1 MANHSEFPAQTLNTL
16 TDKDLARVSELIYRR
31 AGIVLNGQKK
41 DMVYNRLSRR
51 ITQLGINSFS
61 EYMALLE
68 SSSDAPEW
76 QTFVNSLT
84 TNLTSFFREA
94 YHFPILAEHAR
105 SRRGMY
111 NVWCAAASTG
121 EEPLSIA
128 MTLEETLGRSITGPR
143 ILATDIDTDVLRHAK
158 KGIYQLSDL
167 ASLNEKQKKNWFLRG
182 TGNHGDKVKV
192 KRELLA
198 SIHYQQLNLVAPQ
211 WDIPAPFDAIFC
223 RNVMIYFD
231 RNTQDILMRR
241 FAEILKP
248 GGILFAGHSE
258 HFNTANSHFRLRGQS
273 VYCLAKG

>member
-1 MANHSEFPAQTLNTL
+1 MANHTEFLTQSLNTL
-16 TDKDLARVSELIYRR
+16 TDKDVTRISALIYSR

-51 ITQLGINSFS
+51 INQLGMNSFS
-61 EYMALLE
+61 EYMTLLE
-68 SSSDAPEW
+68 SSSEDPEW
-76 QTFVNSLT
+76 QIFVNSMT

-128 MTLEETLGRSITGPR
+128 MTLEETLGHSITGSR
-143 ILATDIDTDVLRHAK
+143 VLATDIDTDVLLRAQ

-167 ASLNEKQKKNWFLRG
+167 ANLNEKQKKDWFLRG
-182 TGNHGDKVKV
+182 TRDHEDKVKV
-192 KRELLA
+192 KKDLLA
-198 SIHYQQLNLVAPQ
+198 TIHYQQLNLVAPH

-231 RNTQDILMRR
+231 RKTQDTLMRR

-258 HFNTANSHFRLRGQS
+258 HFNTANSLFRLRGQS
-273 VYCLAKG
+273 VYCLAKE